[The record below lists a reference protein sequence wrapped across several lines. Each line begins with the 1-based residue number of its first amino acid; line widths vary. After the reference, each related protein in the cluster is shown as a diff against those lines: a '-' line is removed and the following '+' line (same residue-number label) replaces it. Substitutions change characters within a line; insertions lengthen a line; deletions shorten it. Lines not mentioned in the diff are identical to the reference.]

1 MTGECWNPHTKTD
14 IAYPKA
20 KKKPQPDGRRNT
32 NTIKS
37 NPIFPKWVI
46 NNLKNNNTKEV
57 LPLLWR
63 FCASYQASQ
72 PGISGKQTG
81 NPRGIWLWR
90 RVGFDYRTSTGLGE
104 IETPLL
110 EGTNKTLCALGPG
123 GRNSD
128 TTGDW
133 ARSTCGCL
141 RTSSRGMAGSGLP
154 WGQVHW
160 RQHSWDTH
168 LGVSPH
174 RGCHEPYHKAS
185 RIQNWVA
192 SGQTTT
198 RRERSPTYQKTV
210 GLKFYWARPCPPE
223 KDLHSLPHS
232 QPSHQ
237 EACTSLLSS
246 STRGQTEE
254 RRTTSPQSK
263 ELIPQSQK
271 ANQNEKK

>member
-192 SGQTTT
+192 SGQSTN
-198 RRERSPTYQKTV
+198 REGAQ
-210 GLKFYWARPCPPE
+210 
-223 KDLHSLPHS
+223 PHLS
-232 QPSHQ
+232 EDSRINV
-237 EACTSLLSS
+237 LLSKALP
-246 STRGQTEE
+246 TREGPPQS
-254 RRTTSPQSK
+254 SPQPTLPSGSLHK
-263 ELIPQSQK
+263 PLILIHQR
-271 ANQNEKK
+271 ADRRKKSYKPTV